1 MSEQGSLHSMRSHF
15 SPSIHGSTG
24 SAPSRRDIGSLN
36 SNSSR
41 PSAHSVARS
50 QGSGFSVAQ
59 SLVRTGSIS
68 SEDRK
73 RNSPALSAFGLQTRA
88 GAAAASSAAAATS
101 RLRSPSPFGQQQQ
114 HTEQQPPLSSP
125 SPVAVIGSPPC
136 AHMSPDK
143 AHTIRSVGGSSSGGS
158 TTLLMADTS
167 FGSSTLRGASSVQ
180 QQQQRSVSP
189 FSASSLN
196 NVPWVGGLDG
206 DWQASA

>member
-68 SEDRK
+68 SEERK
-73 RNSPALSAFGLQTRA
+73 RNSPALSAFGHQTR
-88 GAAAASSAAAATS
+88 AAASSSS
-101 RLRSPSPFGQQQQ
+101 RPMRSPSPYGYP
-114 HTEQQPPLSSP
+114 EPPLSP
-125 SPVAVIGSPPC
+125 VIGSPPS
-136 AHMSPDK
+136 AHMSPNK
-143 AHTIRSVGGSSSGGS
+143 ATTIRSMRSGS
-158 TTLLMADTS
+158 TTVVADTS
-167 FGSSTLRGASSVQ
+167 FGSTLRGAQGS
-180 QQQQRSVSP
+180 R
-189 FSASSLN
+189 SASPLSASFPLN
-196 NVPWVGGLDG
+196 APWVGGLDN
-206 DWQASA
+206 DWQPSRD

>member
-1 MSEQGSLHSMRSHF
+1 MSERGSLHSMRSHF

-24 SAPSRRDIGSLN
+24 SAPSRREIGSLN

-41 PSAHSVARS
+41 PSAYSVARS

-88 GAAAASSAAAATS
+88 AAAAAASASASATS
-101 RLRSPSPFGQQQQ
+101 RPEP
-114 HTEQQPPLSSP
+114 PPLP
-125 SPVAVIGSPPC
+125 QAVIGSPPC
-136 AHMSPDK
+136 AHMNPDK
-143 AHTIRSVGGSSSGGS
+143 ANTIRSAGSSSGGS
-158 TTLLMADTS
+158 TTLMADAS
-167 FGSSTLRGASSVQ
+167 FGSTLRGVQ
-180 QQQQRSVSP
+180 VQQRSVSP
-189 FSASSLN
+189 LSASLN
-196 NVPWVGGLDG
+196 APWVGGLDN